1 MKFDY
6 TIQHV
11 PGKFLYI
18 ADALS
23 RAPLQGTPAVDEIT
37 TQKEVE
43 IFIDSIA
50 QQLPASSTKLQ
61 TYQKAQHDDPICS
74 QVIGCCKS
82 SWPQKH
88 SIKADLK
95 PYWQNRDKF
104 SLCNDL
110 LLFGSRIV
118 VPKHLQ
124 HQTLEKIHHGHQ
136 GLTDAVLG

>member
-23 RAPLQGTPAVDEIT
+23 RTPLQGTPTVDEIA

-61 TYQKAQHDDPICS
+61 TYRPNMMILFVVK
-74 QVIGCCKS
+74 
-82 SWPQKH
+82 
-88 SIKADLK
+88 
-95 PYWQNRDKF
+95 
-104 SLCNDL
+104 L
-110 LLFGSRIV
+110 LATEKV
-118 VPKHLQ
+118 V
-124 HQTLEKIHHGHQ
+124 
-136 GLTDAVLG
+136 GLRNTQSKLT